1 LSATPALA
9 ASIAVF
15 AHNEAAGIAACLDSV
30 YRAASPRPFRI
41 HVLANG
47 CTDGTESLVEAYA
60 RARPEVT
67 LHSIPLGDKS
77 NAWNVYVHDV
87 AAAAPVHCFV
97 DGDVRV
103 EPGSIGALARTLAAA
118 PGSNAAAAL
127 PAAGR
132 NVAAFARE
140 VSESHALA
148 GNLYALSG
156 DFVRRVRAAGL
167 RLPVGLIG
175 DDSWVGALALMD
187 LDPSSGW
194 RKERVSVCSDARFAF
209 DSLRWHRVADA
220 RLYWRRRI
228 RYGLRRW
235 QTVMLRAHI
244 AEHGLADLPGDVR
257 ELYRDYAHLCRLTWS
272 GVDTLFLWL
281 ARARIHVALRGA

>member
-1 LSATPALA
+1 VAAAVAT
-9 ASIAVF
+9 SIAVF
-15 AHNEAAGIAACLDSV
+15 AHNEADGIAACLDSV
-30 YRAASPRPFRI
+30 YRGNPPKPFCI

-47 CTDGTESLVEAYA
+47 CSDGTESLVEAYA
-60 RARPEVT
+60 RARPEVM
-67 LHSIPLGDKS
+67 LHSILLGDKS
-77 NAWNVYVHDV
+77 NAWNVYVHDLAAD
-87 AAAAPVHCFV
+87 AAAHCFV

-103 EPGSIGALARTLAAA
+103 EPGSIAALAQTLARA
-118 PGSNAAAAL
+118 PRSNAAAAL
-127 PAAGR
+127 PATGR
-132 NVAAFARE
+132 HVATFARE
-140 VSESHALA
+140 VRESHGLA

-156 DFVRRVRAAGL
+156 DFVRRVRAAGV

-194 RKERVSVCSDARFAF
+194 HKERVRICDDARFAF
-209 DSLRWHRVADA
+209 DSLRWHRPADA

-235 QTVMLRAHI
+235 QTIMLRAHI
-244 AEHGLADLPGDVR
+244 AEHGLARLPRDVR
-257 ELYRDYAHLCRLTWS
+257 ELYSEYAHLCRLRWS

-281 ARARIHVALRGA
+281 ARSRIHGALRGGAA